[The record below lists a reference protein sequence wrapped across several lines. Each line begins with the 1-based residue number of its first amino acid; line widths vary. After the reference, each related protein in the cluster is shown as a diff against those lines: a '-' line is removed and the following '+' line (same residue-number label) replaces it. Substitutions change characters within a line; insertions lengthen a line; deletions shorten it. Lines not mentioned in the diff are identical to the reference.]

1 MGLGYNGSAMIRHQK
16 DAPPGELFEPRQ
28 YGPDDLFVEILYSLD
43 LQIQLAGMRSFVR
56 SFDVDKYE
64 IFLLE
69 RIQGALDLSLVI
81 GVNVAG
87 GAGNFN
93 NLETGIFAYAAH
105 EVHSGYDRACYAE
118 PISEG

>member
-1 MGLGYNGSAMIRHQK
+1 LYQEARGIGSLFRIARSRVAPGATPLSRVKQNERDRIRRMGLGYNGSAMIGHQK

-69 RIQGALDLSLVI
+69 RIQGA
-81 GVNVAG
+81 
-87 GAGNFN
+87 
-93 NLETGIFAYAAH
+93 
-105 EVHSGYDRACYAE
+105 
-118 PISEG
+118 